1 MRFVVFPIMISELA
15 HPGSRGAAAS
25 PQPPITQTHV
35 HAMGA
40 KWYQPALTVSTTQP
54 TLRKPT
60 TRIPGNTLS
69 TVGRGVGMRDHHTPV
84 RSNIILTQSF
94 FENIWKSQ
102 TVFSG
107 AFEGGGVVMIGEDD
121 GGFGI
126 CKNERGGPAMCPSSS
141 LNCSTSR
148 SRVHPAYGPRVEL
161 ETPPAVI
168 AEPRPDLIERGQRL
182 RNPMF
187 INYHI

>member
-1 MRFVVFPIMISELA
+1 
-15 HPGSRGAAAS
+15 
-25 PQPPITQTHV
+25 
-35 HAMGA
+35 MGA

-60 TRIPGNTLS
+60 TRIPGNTFS

-126 CKNERGGPAMCPSSS
+126 CKNE
-141 LNCSTSR
+141 
-148 SRVHPAYGPRVEL
+148 
-161 ETPPAVI
+161 
-168 AEPRPDLIERGQRL
+168 
-182 RNPMF
+182 
-187 INYHI
+187 